1 MDTAVVLVQA
11 QLHVNGYFTVAEHP
25 VLETMRSG
33 QLRTVIDL
41 GILASQAPG
50 ARN

>member
-1 MDTAVVLVQA
+1 
-11 QLHVNGYFTVAEHP
+11 VNGYSTVAEHP

-33 QLRTVIDL
+33 QVRTVIDL
-41 GILASQAPG
+41 DVLASQAPG